1 MMQRSTEL
9 QNQTAYRNQEIE
21 KEGVS
26 LAGRLA
32 AQALDTTPREG
43 SLADKLTQRSADIL
57 NEQESRWQEYNEWLE
72 EGSNRE
78 LAAAVERMEDSG
90 GQYSLADL
98 AANNDRGWTME
109 QIEDAA
115 ARLADRGLLDKAYS
129 INHRAGKSVAGI
141 GQEAAGAAAMALPVA
156 AQAVEDVIYGTETR
170 PDEIDGL
177 AGDLYRWGSDVYQ
190 RGGEDLQASRLGLS
204 DLQELAYG
212 AAESAGENIA
222 LGLINPGLLLAEQTA
237 RSAGGGI
244 ADMAAAGR
252 SAGAAALS
260 GLGHGAVSYGIERLG
275 IAQMMRNMGR
285 ATGMGVVTDSILDRI
300 AALPGLD
307 RLAPAV
313 AGTVANAGEEAA
325 EEFAQTYADT
335 ALDTLLGAPDTPG
348 LLSGELL
355 GEAAQSALGGAAGG
369 ALIGGISTGIG
380 AVQDVRQGR
389 IAPRADLMANAQL
402 SAAVERA
409 GQMGQAAQA
418 AATQAQRAQSQTQ
431 QTQPLM
437 QQEAGQQQTAPDG
450 GGETAPAQRAVDP
463 QLAELAAQGGG
474 RLDASAWQTMQAQR
488 SAAPGGAAAAGNAA
502 IAQTDGE
509 AAARNAAHERYQA
522 AQHDERMAARQ
533 SWTDEQR
540 DMGLLLE
547 GNTGMSEA
555 AVNTAVEAMPDGVSG
570 EVYSAAANTVRA
582 RRG

>member
-1 MMQRSTEL
+1 MAITAADVARARKEREQNRNSQAPLEGKWQAGDVAKVRRESAAARAGGFAQRRELDDELYTRRTGRPAAGTMPNRTRMIDEDEPGGLLDSLMGMMQRSTEL

-21 KEGVS
+21 KEGGK
-26 LAGRLA
+26 LASRLA
-32 AQALDTTPREG
+32 AQVLDTTPREG
-43 SLADKLTQRSADIL
+43 SLADRMERNTRGIMD
-57 NEQESRWQEYNEWLE
+57 EQESRWREYNEWLE

-129 INHRAGKSVAGI
+129 VNRRAGKSVAGI

-156 AQAVEDVIYGTETR
+156 AQAVEDVLYGTETR
-170 PDEIDGL
+170 PEEIDGL
-177 AGDLYRWGSDVYQ
+177 AGDLYRWGSNVYQ
-190 RGGEDLQASRLGLS
+190 RGGENLQESRLGLS
-204 DLQELAYG
+204 DLEELAYG

-260 GLGHGAVSYGIERLG
+260 GLGHGAISAGIEQIG
-275 IAQMMRNMGR
+275 IGQMMRNMGMR
-285 ATGMGVVTDSILDRI
+285 TGMSRAADSILDRI

-325 EEFAQTYADT
+325 EEFVQSYADT

-355 GEAAQSALGGAAGG
+355 AEAAQSALGGAAGG
-369 ALIGGISTGIG
+369 ALIGGISMGIG
-380 AVQDVRQGR
+380 AAQDVRQDES
-389 IAPRADLMANAQL
+389 PRAQTLWQTRTFRPPL
-402 SAAVERA
+402 SGPDRWA
-409 GQMGQAAQA
+409 GPSRRRLALHKRSRNGRLLHRCSKLRPRLLQNP
-418 AATQAQRAQSQTQ
+418 Q
-431 QTQPLM
+431 QPTRSSVLLTHDWLNWQP
-437 QQEAGQQQTAPDG
+437 
-450 GGETAPAQRAVDP
+450 RAV
-463 QLAELAAQGGG
+463 AA
-474 RLDASAWQTMQAQR
+474 WMP
-488 SAAPGGAAAAGNAA
+488 APG
-502 IAQTDGE
+502 E
-509 AAARNAAHERYQA
+509 PC
-522 AQHDERMAARQ
+522 
-533 SWTDEQR
+533 S
-540 DMGLLLE
+540 
-547 GNTGMSEA
+547 S
-555 AVNTAVEAMPDGVSG
+555 
-570 EVYSAAANTVRA
+570 
-582 RRG
+582 RRLKTLNR

>member
-1 MMQRSTEL
+1 MPYTSSDIAEIRKKREERQSTGSGTSGEKWQAADVARIRRESAAAREGGRARRPELDSDLYTRRTGRPAEGTEPRRTATSTRQAEEPGGLLGDLLGMMQRSTEL

-222 LGLINPGLLLAEQTA
+222 LGLINPGLLLTEQTA

-260 GLGHGAVSYGIERLG
+260 GLGHGAISAGMERIGIG
-275 IAQMMRNMGR
+275 QMMRNMGR

-325 EEFAQTYADT
+325 EEFVQTYADT
-335 ALDTLLGAPDTPG
+335 ALDTLLGDMPV
-348 LLSGELL
+348 
-355 GEAAQSALGGAAGG
+355 AAGEEVCLLINGLG
-369 ALIGGISTGIG
+369 ATPKEELYIIYRR
-380 AVQDVRQGR
+380 VR
-389 IAPRADLMANAQL
+389 AKAALALVSPRAQQLMAQYGMEL
-402 SAAVERA
+402 
-409 GQMGQAAQA
+409 
-418 AATQAQRAQSQTQ
+418 
-431 QTQPLM
+431 
-437 QQEAGQQQTAPDG
+437 QTASTLLVSMEKNGLITRRSVDHDARLKQVVLTEKARKMH
-450 GGETAPAQRAVDP
+450 ETFLVVAGKVEKS
-463 QLAELAAQGGG
+463 LARGLSEKELHDFFNI
-474 RLDASAWQTMQAQR
+474 LDKISD
-488 SAAPGGAAAAGNAA
+488 N
-502 IAQTDGE
+502 
-509 AAARNAAHERYQA
+509 ARN
-522 AQHDERMAARQ
+522 M
-533 SWTDEQR
+533 TI
-540 DMGLLLE
+540 
-547 GNTGMSEA
+547 
-555 AVNTAVEAMPDGVSG
+555 
-570 EVYSAAANTVRA
+570 
-582 RRG
+582 